1 MLYLIKSVNFMPSVY
16 QFIVVNKARYPQ
28 KQKSRKAASLGF
40 LVKVPYNL
48 LTTAWSCLF
57 SIHEN
62 KKPTSRDGRFL
73 ANVRVQLLGVVYL
86 VYSIFSVVQVGFSI
100 TQLLVFGLYLQGQ
113 NAYLY
118 VPETLV

>member
-1 MLYLIKSVNFMPSVY
+1 MPSVY

-28 KQKSRKAASLGF
+28 KQKSRKATSLGF

-73 ANVRVQLLGVVYL
+73 ANVRVQLLGVAYL
-86 VYSIFSVVQVGFSI
+86 VYSIFSVVQVSPS
-100 TQLLVFGLYLQGQ
+100 TDQLPGVEFFLQGQ

-118 VPETLV
+118 EPETLV